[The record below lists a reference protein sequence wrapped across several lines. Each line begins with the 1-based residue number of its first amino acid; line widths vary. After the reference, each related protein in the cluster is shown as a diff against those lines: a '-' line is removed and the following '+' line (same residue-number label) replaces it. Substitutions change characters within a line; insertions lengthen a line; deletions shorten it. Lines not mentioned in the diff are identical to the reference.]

1 MTKELQ
7 ERCRKQ
13 MEISPN
19 IRDSVKKYIVEKAY
33 DPKYGARPLRRMI
46 QTKVEDALA
55 DEILAGNV
63 KRGDTVNVSVKR
75 DKVVFE
81 TVKEI

>member
-1 MTKELQ
+1 
-7 ERCRKQ
+7 
-13 MEISPN
+13 
-19 IRDSVKKYIVEKAY
+19 
-33 DPKYGARPLRRMI
+33 MI